1 MNKFRTYVC
10 DNVKFTN
17 SLTKL
22 ASIKYKLDVLS
33 EFTKNINPF
42 EDVDKVTIFA
52 AESLG
57 LLKEDIANY
66 QSGSSVIIGMEEV
79 IKSVSQAILKYVN
92 QITKGFSDLSES
104 FCTYQKDL
112 INTTN
117 HAFNILASTYEDNN
131 NYKNVVVKQDIPN
144 FHEFKVLTQCML
156 LFMKSTFQ
164 NKLQNVVAEE
174 SLFGLKSKESF
185 ISYDEIIP
193 SELTTSLQTKLG
205 LSYERNNKE
214 EDDATNGE
222 SHMEI
227 LRFHQP
233 FNIPFEAKSYNDK
246 TIARLGY
253 GDIDDLK
260 KFTKSVES
268 SILALIDNLPELSDK
283 CKAANTLTQQY
294 LNSSDDIISEDDAK
308 NVVDTAMVWGNMT
321 EACLKCITFYMRAYQ
336 EILNVLYISI
346 KEQSK

>member
-1 MNKFRTYVC
+1 MNKFRTYVY

-42 EDVDKVTIFA
+42 EDVDQVTIFA

-57 LLKEDIANY
+57 LLNEDIANY
-66 QSGSSVIIGMEEV
+66 KSGSSVIIGMEEV

-104 FCTYQKDL
+104 FCSYQKDL

-117 HAFNILASTYEDNN
+117 QAFNILSKTYENSD
-131 NYKNVVVKQDIPN
+131 YKNIIIKQDIPN
-144 FHEFKVLTQCML
+144 FHEFKVLSQCML
-156 LFMKSTFQ
+156 LFMRSTFQ
-164 NKLQNVVAEE
+164 NKLQNVVGEE

-205 LSYERNNKE
+205 LSYERNSKE
-214 EDDATNGE
+214 EDDATHGN
-222 SHMEI
+222 SNMEI
-227 LRFHQP
+227 LRFTQP
-233 FNIPFEAKSYNDK
+233 FKIPFETKSYNDK
-246 TIARLGY
+246 TIERLGY
-253 GDIDDLK
+253 GNISDLK
-260 KFTKSVES
+260 KFTES
-268 SILALIDNLPELSDK
+268 LNKSILALVDSLPKLSDK
-283 CKAANTLTQQY
+283 CKTANTLTQQY
-294 LNSSDDIISEDDAK
+294 INSSNDGLTEDDAK

-336 EILNVLYISI
+336 EILNVLYTSI